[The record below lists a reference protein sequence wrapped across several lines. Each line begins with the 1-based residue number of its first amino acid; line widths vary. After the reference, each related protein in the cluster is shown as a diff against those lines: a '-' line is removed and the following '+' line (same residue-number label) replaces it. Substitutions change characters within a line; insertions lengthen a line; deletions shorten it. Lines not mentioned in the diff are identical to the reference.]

1 MPCPIV
7 GESVLAEA
15 QGIDVAVAIEDREGV
30 AVFEHPGAVVD
41 PARRGE
47 DVEAVGYLDDVGH
60 AVPPALTSPRPLS
73 AA

>member
-30 AVFEHPGAVVD
+30 AVFEHPQHVVVN
-41 PARRGE
+41 P
-47 DVEAVGYLDDVGH
+47 LDVGT
-60 AVPPALTSPRPLS
+60 L
-73 AA
+73 